1 MSTREATFVAGL
13 DTRVADILE
22 QCSGCGRCVEVC
34 PTAEPGGV
42 DKSDPR
48 AVVADVLDILRGAGD
63 PQSVGARWAET
74 CTGSGQ
80 CLRACDDGVN
90 PRFMLAM
97 TRVALNRRKSED
109 DRRAAGQTGF
119 NTMSRGVKVLSR
131 LQLPADFVARVT
143 RSAHATVDLDGP
155 GPSTVSGPAPDVVL
169 YLGCNVMKTPHIA
182 LLCMDVLDR
191 IGARYTVFGGPANC
205 CGVIQFR
212 AGDLKTAGRVGGNTV
227 AGFAATGAS
236 KVLTW
241 CPTCNIQLGEIV
253 MPTAP
258 PTFALDHV
266 VPYIAAR
273 LEQLTPHF
281 VRRVDKRV
289 ALHEHP
295 GVGGVTEGVLKIL
308 GAIPG
313 LTIVDL
319 AQPRVGYMCNS
330 LAPVPAYKRS
340 LHARELGAAEAAGV
354 DALVGIYHACHRELC
369 AHETTHPFRIVNF
382 LELVGE
388 AMGVDR
394 PDLFKQWKTM
404 QDVDRVLADSAAQ
417 IAAADLDLET
427 VREVMVTAILGEQP
441 LPLNY
446 MGGSGR
452 PPSPPPSAPPA

>member
-13 DTRVADILE
+13 DARVADILT

-42 DKSDPR
+42 DKSDPE
-48 AVVADVLDILRGAGD
+48 AVVRDVLDILRGAGD
-63 PQSVGARWAET
+63 PRSVGARWAET

-97 TRVALNRRKSED
+97 TRVALNARKTEA
-109 DRRAAGQTGF
+109 DRRTAGQKGF

-131 LQLPADFVARVT
+131 LQLPAELVNRVT
-143 RSAHATVDLDGP
+143 RSAHASGGP
-155 GPSTVSGPAPDVVL
+155 PPDVVL

-212 AGDLKTAGRVGGNTV
+212 AGDLKTGGRVGSNTV
-227 AGFAATGAS
+227 AGFAATGAE

-258 PTFALDHV
+258 PSFALEHV

-273 LEQLTPHF
+273 LDRLAPHF
-281 VRRVDKRV
+281 VHRVDKRV

-295 GVGGVTEGVLKIL
+295 GVGGVTEGALEIL

-330 LAPVPAYKRS
+330 LAPVPDYKRT
-340 LHARELGAAEAAGV
+340 LHAQELGAAEAAGV

-369 AHETTHPFRIVNF
+369 AHETTYPFRIVNF

-388 AMGVDR
+388 AMGIDR

-427 VREVMVTAILGEQP
+427 VRAVMVTAIMGEQP
-441 LPLNY
+441 LPLAHR
-446 MGGSGR
+446 GAR
-452 PPSPPPSAPPA
+452 PTDQS

>member
-1 MSTREATFVAGL
+1 MQTREAAFVTGL
-13 DTRVADILE
+13 EARVQDILAN
-22 QCSGCGRCVEVC
+22 CSACGRCVEVC

-42 DKSDPR
+42 DRRDPR
-48 AVVADVLDILRGAGD
+48 AVVGDVLAILRGEGD
-63 PQSVGARWAET
+63 PASTGARWAET

-80 CLRACDDGVN
+80 CLKACDDGVN

-97 TRVALNRRKSED
+97 TRMKLNEAKAETTRQANGQ
-109 DRRAAGQTGF
+109 RAF
-119 NTMSRGVKVLSR
+119 NTMTQGVKVLSR
-131 LQLPADFVARVT
+131 LQLPADLVSRVT
-143 RSAHATVDLDGP
+143 RSAHASD
-155 GPSTVSGPAPDVVL
+155 GPAPDVVL

-191 IGARYTVFGGPANC
+191 VGARYAVHGGPANC

-212 AGDLKTAGRVGGNTV
+212 AGDPKTSGKIGGNTV
-227 AGFAATGAS
+227 AGFAATGAA

-253 MPTAP
+253 MPTTQPA
-258 PTFALDHV
+258 FALEHV
-266 VPYIAAR
+266 VPFIASR
-273 LEQLTPHF
+273 IDTLRTHF
-281 VRRVDKRV
+281 VRRVEKRV

-313 LTIVDL
+313 LTVVDL

-330 LAPVPAYKRS
+330 LAPVPAYKRA
-340 LHARELGAAEAAGV
+340 LHAQELEAAAAAQV

-369 AHETTHPFRIVNF
+369 AHEASYPFQVVNF

-388 AMGVDR
+388 AMGIDR
-394 PDLFKQWKTM
+394 PDLFKQWKMM
-404 QDVDRVLADSAAQ
+404 QDVDRVLAETSKQ
-417 IAAADLDLET
+417 IAAAGLDVET

-441 LPLNY
+441 LPL
-446 MGGSGR
+446 GR
-452 PPSPPPSAPPA
+452 AAR